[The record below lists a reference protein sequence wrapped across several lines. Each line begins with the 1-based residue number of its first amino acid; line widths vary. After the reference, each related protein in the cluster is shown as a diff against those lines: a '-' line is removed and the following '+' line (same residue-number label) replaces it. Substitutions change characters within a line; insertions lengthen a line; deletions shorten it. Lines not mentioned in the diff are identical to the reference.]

1 MSYLILLC
9 IFIVV
14 LFLHV
19 EIDKMQKALVEKIE
33 DAIDDYKRESASRSV
48 DDYYNA

>member
-9 IFIVV
+9 FFIAIF
-14 LFLHV
+14 FLHI
-19 EIDKMQKALVEKIE
+19 EFDKMQKALVLKVEDVIE
-33 DAIDDYKRESASRSV
+33 DYKKDSASRSL